1 MWPCLNLPGKT
12 KGLTND
18 MTFQRFG
25 LFIFVPLLCFHC
37 GKTPVCWLCFG
48 VREVVK
54 NLSAMCVLGLWG
66 LAFPMDKGCQTELRA
81 KLPSSLRT
89 ETIWAGEVTDF
100 GMPEMQGKSPLW
112 HNSICF
118 YLFIPFIFHT
128 ALVAVCC
135 SSCLDLPLGFLGTGN
150 APPLVFGGA
159 PFPLAGS
166 MAVTVTGDGNLQLH
180 QGLAFHPFPR
190 RAAKLPLRFDVPGE
204 GR

>member
-1 MWPCLNLPGKT
+1 MFEPTWKN
-12 KGLTND
+12 KGVNKRYD
-18 MTFQRFG
+18 VSKVFG